1 MRATS
6 TPRSGLRRGMRSK
19 RPKVSKTFRLT
30 PGKLA
35 AAQRILA
42 TATATET
49 IETALDM
56 VVFRRELVE
65 GTRAMLGV
73 HLATPGRPSR
83 T

>member
-1 MRATS
+1 MRAMRTS
-6 TPRSGLRRGMRSK
+6 RSGRRRGI

-35 AAQRILA
+35 AAQRILE

-56 VVFRRELVE
+56 VVFRRELVD

-73 HLATPGRPSR
+73 RLIPADGRSR
-83 T
+83 A

>member
-1 MRATS
+1 MRTIQS
-6 TPRSGLRRGMRSK
+6 RQPGHRRGIRL
-19 RPKVSKTFRLT
+19 KVSKTFRLN

-56 VVFRRELVE
+56 VVFRRELVD

-73 HLATPGRPSR
+73 HLVSPGGRSR
-83 T
+83 E

>member
-1 MRATS
+1 MRAKQTS
-6 TPRSGLRRGMRSK
+6 RSGRRRGI

-35 AAQRILA
+35 AAQRILEA
-42 TATATET
+42 ATATET

-56 VVFRRELVE
+56 VVFRRELVD

-73 HLATPGRPSR
+73 RLMPADSR
-83 T
+83 SRA

>member
-1 MRATS
+1 MRTVPS
-6 TPRSGLRRGMRSK
+6 SRSQRRRVL

-35 AAQRILA
+35 AAQRILG
-42 TATATET
+42 TETATET
-49 IETALDM
+49 IETALDL

-73 HLATPGRPSR
+73 RLTPADNRSR
-83 T
+83 S